1 MAHILK
7 SNSLKVAI
15 DLPLENYKG
24 SRFDWSGKISSIRF
38 KDLPLTTIEDTGS
51 KDVDFLGK
59 GLYNEFG
66 ITNPVGYN
74 ETPKG
79 GWFHKIGVGLLK
91 KEHKQYLFHRKH
103 VIRPANFDITY
114 KNQKIIIIC
123 KSELVNGYSYIL
135 KKEISISEN
144 SFTINY
150 FLHNT
155 GEKKII
161 TDEYV
166 HNFMAINN
174 ALIGKDY
181 TLKFPFQID
190 STLFD
195 ETVNSEN
202 KVEIGSDN
210 ITFHETPKK
219 QFFFCNLTG
228 GKELQA
234 EWMLTNLKTGVGIKE
249 IGNFKTNKINLWG
262 WKHVISPELFFK
274 ISVGPKETVEWSR
287 KFDVFKINS

>member
-38 KDLPLTTIEDTGS
+38 KDLPLTTIEDTSS
-51 KDVDFLGK
+51 KDVNFLGK

-66 ITNPVGYN
+66 ITSPVGYN
-74 ETPKG
+74 ETPMG

-91 KEHKQYLFHRKH
+91 KEHKDYLFHRNHLIK
-103 VIRPANFDITY
+103 PARFDIAY
-114 KNQKIIIIC
+114 EDRKIKIIC
-123 KSELVNGYSYIL
+123 KSELINGYSYIL
-135 KKEISISEN
+135 KKEITVSEN

-150 FLHNT
+150 SLHNT

-174 ALIGKDY
+174 ALIGEDY
-181 TLKFPFQID
+181 TLKFPFPIN
-190 STLFD
+190 SSLFD

-202 KVEIGSDN
+202 KVEIGLDN
-210 ITFHETPKK
+210 VTFNKTPEK
-219 QFFFCNLTG
+219 QFFFSNLTG

-234 EWMLTNLKTGVGIKE
+234 EWMLTNLKNGVGIKE

-262 WKHVISPELFFK
+262 WGHVISPELFFK
-274 ISVGPKETVEWSR
+274 ISVDPKKTIEWSR
-287 KFDVFKINS
+287 KFNVFKINS

>member
-1 MAHILK
+1 MTHIIKNNTLE
-7 SNSLKVAI
+7 VAI
-15 DLPLENYKG
+15 DTPLENYKG
-24 SRFDWSGKISSIRF
+24 SRFDWSGKISSIKF
-38 KDLPLTTIEDTGS
+38 ENLPLTTIEDTSS
-51 KDVDFLGK
+51 KDVNFLGK

-66 ITNPVGYN
+66 ITSPVGYN
-74 ETPKG
+74 ETPMG
-79 GWFHKIGVGLLK
+79 GWFHKIGIGLLK
-91 KEHKQYLFHRKH
+91 KEHKDYLFHRNHLIK
-103 VIRPANFDITY
+103 PARFDIAY
-114 KNQKIIIIC
+114 EDQKIIIIC

-135 KKEISISEN
+135 KKEISIFEN

-202 KVEIGSDN
+202 KVEIGSDTV
-210 ITFHETPKK
+210 TFREAPKK
-219 QFFFCNLTG
+219 QFFFSNLTG
-228 GKELQA
+228 GKDLEAGWTLI
-234 EWMLTNLKTGVGIKE
+234 NLKANLGIKE
-249 IGNFKTNKINLWG
+249 KGNFKTDKINLWG
-262 WKHVISPELFFK
+262 WRHVISPELFFK
-274 ISVGPKETVEWSR
+274 ISVDPKKTIEWSR
-287 KFDVFKINS
+287 KFEVFKINS

>member
-1 MAHILK
+1 MTHIIKNNRLEIA
-7 SNSLKVAI
+7 V
-15 DLPLENYKG
+15 DLPLENYEG

-38 KDLPLTTIEDTGS
+38 ENLPLTTIEDTGS

-66 ITNPVGYN
+66 ITSPVGF
-74 ETPKG
+74 EEAPVG

-91 KEHKQYLFHRKH
+91 KQHKEYLFHRNHLIK
-103 VIRPANFDITY
+103 PANFDITY
-114 KNQKIIIIC
+114 KNQKIKIIC
-123 KSELVNGYSYIL
+123 KSELINGYSYIL
-135 KKEISISEN
+135 KKEITVSEN
-144 SFTINY
+144 SFIINY
-150 FLHNT
+150 SLHNT

-174 ALIGKDY
+174 ALIGEDC
-181 TLKFPFQID
+181 TLKFPFQINP
-190 STLFD
+190 SLFD

-202 KVEIGSDN
+202 KVEIGLDN
-210 ITFHETPKK
+210 VTFNKTPEK
-219 QFFFCNLTG
+219 QFFFSNLTG

-234 EWMLTNLKTGVGIKE
+234 EWILTNLKANVGIKE
-249 IGNFKTNKINLWG
+249 FGSFKTDKINLWG

-274 ISVGPKETVEWSR
+274 ISIDLKETVEWSR

>member
-1 MAHILK
+1 LIG
-7 SNSLKVAI
+7 
-15 DLPLENYKG
+15 LEKFLLLG
-24 SRFDWSGKISSIRF
+24 L
-38 KDLPLTTIEDTGS
+38 KDLPLTTIEDTSS
-51 KDVDFLGK
+51 KDVNFLGK

-66 ITNPVGYN
+66 ITSPVGYN
-74 ETPKG
+74 ETPMG
-79 GWFHKIGVGLLK
+79 GWFHKIGIGLLK
-91 KEHKQYLFHRKH
+91 KEHKDYLFHRNHLIK
-103 VIRPANFDITY
+103 PARFDIAY
-114 KNQKIIIIC
+114 EDQKIIIIC

-135 KKEISISEN
+135 KKEISIFEN

-202 KVEIGSDN
+202 KVEIGSDTV
-210 ITFHETPKK
+210 TFREAPKK
-219 QFFFCNLTG
+219 QFFFSNLTG
-228 GKELQA
+228 GKDLEAGWTLI
-234 EWMLTNLKTGVGIKE
+234 NLKANLGIKE
-249 IGNFKTNKINLWG
+249 KGNFKTDKINLWG
-262 WKHVISPELFFK
+262 WRHVISPELFFK
-274 ISVGPKETVEWSR
+274 ISVDPKKTIEWSR
-287 KFDVFKINS
+287 KFEVFKINP

>member
-7 SNSLKVAI
+7 SNSLKVGI

-38 KDLPLTTIEDTGS
+38 KDLPLTTIEDAGS
-51 KDVDFLGK
+51 KDVNFLGK

-66 ITNPVGYN
+66 ITNPLGYN

-103 VIRPANFDITY
+103 VIRPAHFDITY
-114 KNQKIIIIC
+114 EDRKIIIIC

-174 ALIGKDY
+174 ALIGEDY
-181 TLKFPFQID
+181 TLKFPFPIN
-190 STLFD
+190 SSLFD

-202 KVEIGSDN
+202 KVEIGLDN
-210 ITFHETPKK
+210 VTFNKTPEK
-219 QFFFCNLTG
+219 QFFFSNLTG

-234 EWMLTNLKTGVGIKE
+234 EWILTNLKANVGIKE
-249 IGNFKTNKINLWG
+249 FGSFKTDKINLWG

-274 ISVGPKETVEWSR
+274 ISVDPKETVEWSR

>member
-38 KDLPLTTIEDTGS
+38 KDLPLTTIEDAGS

-66 ITNPVGYN
+66 ITSPVGF
-74 ETPKG
+74 EEAPVG

-91 KEHKQYLFHRKH
+91 KQHKEYLFHRNHLIK
-103 VIRPANFDITY
+103 PANFDITY
-114 KNQKIIIIC
+114 KNQKIKIIC
-123 KSELVNGYSYIL
+123 KSELINGYSYIL
-135 KKEISISEN
+135 KKEITVSEN
-144 SFTINY
+144 SITINY
-150 FLHNT
+150 SLHNT

-174 ALIGKDY
+174 ALIGEDY
-181 TLKFPFQID
+181 TLKFPFQIN
-190 STLFD
+190 SSLFD

-202 KVEIGSDN
+202 KVEIGLDN
-210 ITFHETPKK
+210 VTFNKTPKK
-219 QFFFCNLTG
+219 QFFFSNLTG

-234 EWMLTNLKTGVGIKE
+234 EWILTNLKANVGIKE
-249 IGNFKTNKINLWG
+249 FGSFKTDKINLWG

-274 ISVGPKETVEWSR
+274 ISIDPKETVEWSR

>member
-24 SRFDWSGKISSIRF
+24 SRFDWSGKISSIKF
-38 KDLPLTTIEDTGS
+38 ENLPLTTIEDTGS

-66 ITNPVGYN
+66 ITSPVGFE
-74 ETPKG
+74 ETPVG

-91 KEHKQYLFHRKH
+91 KQHKEYLFHRNHLIK
-103 VIRPANFDITY
+103 PANFDITY
-114 KNQKIIIIC
+114 KNQKIKIIC
-123 KSELVNGYSYIL
+123 KSELINGYSYIL
-135 KKEISISEN
+135 KKEITVSEN
-144 SFTINY
+144 SITINY
-150 FLHNT
+150 SLHNT

-174 ALIGKDY
+174 ALIGEDY
-181 TLKFPFQID
+181 KLNFPFPIN
-190 STLFD
+190 SSLFD

-202 KVEIGSDN
+202 KVEIGLDN
-210 ITFHETPKK
+210 VTFNKTPEK
-219 QFFFCNLTG
+219 QFFFSNLTG

-234 EWMLTNLKTGVGIKE
+234 EWILTNLKANVGIKE
-249 IGNFKTNKINLWG
+249 FGSFKTDKINLWG

>member
-51 KDVDFLGK
+51 KDVNFLGK

-66 ITNPVGYN
+66 ITNPLGYN

-103 VIRPANFDITY
+103 VIRPAHFDITY
-114 KNQKIIIIC
+114 EDRKIIIIC
-123 KSELVNGYSYIL
+123 KSELINGYSYIL
-135 KKEISISEN
+135 KKEITVSEN
-144 SFTINY
+144 SITINY
-150 FLHNT
+150 SLHNT

-174 ALIGKDY
+174 ALIGEDY
-181 TLKFPFQID
+181 TLNFPFPIN
-190 STLFD
+190 SSLFD

-202 KVEIGSDN
+202 KVEIGLDN
-210 ITFHETPKK
+210 VTFNKTPEK
-219 QFFFCNLTG
+219 QFFFSNLTG

-234 EWMLTNLKTGVGIKE
+234 EWILTNLKANVGIKE
-249 IGNFKTNKINLWG
+249 FGSFKTDKINLWG

-274 ISVGPKETVEWSR
+274 ISIDPKKTVEWSR

>member
-38 KDLPLTTIEDTGS
+38 KDLPLTTVEDTIP
-51 KDVDFLGK
+51 KDVNFLGK

-103 VIRPANFDITY
+103 VIRPAHFDITY
-114 KNQKIIIIC
+114 EDRKIIIIC

-174 ALIGKDY
+174 ALIGEDY
-181 TLKFPFQID
+181 TLKFPFPIN
-190 STLFD
+190 SSLFD

-202 KVEIGSDN
+202 KVEIGLDN
-210 ITFHETPKK
+210 VTFNKTPEK
-219 QFFFCNLTG
+219 QFFFSNLTG

-234 EWMLTNLKTGVGIKE
+234 EWILTNLKANVGIKE
-249 IGNFKTNKINLWG
+249 FGSFKTDKINLWG

-274 ISVGPKETVEWSR
+274 ISVDPKETVEWSR
-287 KFDVFKINS
+287 KFDVFKINP

>member
-66 ITNPVGYN
+66 ITSPVGFE
-74 ETPKG
+74 ETPVG

-91 KEHKQYLFHRKH
+91 KQHKEYLFHRNHLIK
-103 VIRPANFDITY
+103 PANFDITY
-114 KNQKIIIIC
+114 KNQKIKIIC
-123 KSELVNGYSYIL
+123 KSELINGYSYIL
-135 KKEISISEN
+135 KKEITVSEN
-144 SFTINY
+144 SITINY
-150 FLHNT
+150 SLHNT

-174 ALIGKDY
+174 ALIGEDY
-181 TLKFPFQID
+181 KLNFPFPIN
-190 STLFD
+190 SSLFD

-202 KVEIGSDN
+202 KVEIGLDN
-210 ITFHETPKK
+210 VTFNKTPEK
-219 QFFFCNLTG
+219 QFFFSNLTG

-234 EWMLTNLKTGVGIKE
+234 EWILTNLKANVGIKE
-249 IGNFKTNKINLWG
+249 FGSFKTDKINLWG

-274 ISVGPKETVEWSR
+274 ISVDPKETVEWSR

>member
-38 KDLPLTTIEDTGS
+38 KDLPLTTIEDAGS
-51 KDVDFLGK
+51 KDVNFLGK

-103 VIRPANFDITY
+103 VIRPAHFDITY
-114 KNQKIIIIC
+114 EDRKIIIIC

-161 TDEYV
+161 TDEYI
-166 HNFMAINN
+166 HNFMAIDN

-210 ITFHETPKK
+210 ITFRETPKK
-219 QFFFCNLTG
+219 QFFFSNLTG

-234 EWMLTNLKTGVGIKE
+234 EWMLTNLKTEVGIKE

-262 WKHVISPELFFK
+262 WGHVISPELFFK
-274 ISVGPKETVEWSR
+274 ISVDPKKTIEWSR
-287 KFDVFKINS
+287 KFDVFKINP

>member
-1 MAHILK
+1 MTHIIKNNTLE
-7 SNSLKVAI
+7 VAI
-15 DLPLENYKG
+15 DFPLENYKG
-24 SRFDWSGKISSIRF
+24 SRFDWSGKISSVKF
-38 KDLPLTTIEDTGS
+38 KSLPLTTIEDTGS
-51 KDVDFLGK
+51 KDVNFLGK

-103 VIRPANFDITY
+103 VIRPAHFDITY
-114 KNQKIIIIC
+114 EDRKIIIIC

-174 ALIGKDY
+174 ALIGEDY
-181 TLKFPFQID
+181 TLKFPFQIN
-190 STLFD
+190 SSLFD

-202 KVEIGSDN
+202 KVEIGLDN
-210 ITFHETPKK
+210 VTFNKTPKK
-219 QFFFCNLTG
+219 QFFFSNLTG

-234 EWMLTNLKTGVGIKE
+234 EWILTNLKANVGIKE
-249 IGNFKTNKINLWG
+249 FGSFKTDKINLWG

-274 ISVGPKETVEWSR
+274 ISVDPKETVEWSR

>member
-38 KDLPLTTIEDTGS
+38 KDLPLTTIEDTSS
-51 KDVDFLGK
+51 KDVNFLGK

-66 ITNPVGYN
+66 ITSPVGYN
-74 ETPKG
+74 ETPMG

-91 KEHKQYLFHRKH
+91 KEHKDYLFHRNHLIK
-103 VIRPANFDITY
+103 PARFDIAY
-114 KNQKIIIIC
+114 EDRKIKIIC
-123 KSELVNGYSYIL
+123 KSELINGYSYIL
-135 KKEISISEN
+135 KKEITVSEN

-150 FLHNT
+150 SLHNT

-174 ALIGKDY
+174 ALIGEDY
-181 TLKFPFQID
+181 TLKFPFPIN
-190 STLFD
+190 SSLFD

-202 KVEIGSDN
+202 KVEIGLDN
-210 ITFHETPKK
+210 VTFNKTPEK
-219 QFFFCNLTG
+219 QFFFSNLTG

-262 WKHVISPELFFK
+262 WGHVISPELFFK
-274 ISVGPKETVEWSR
+274 ISVDPKKTIEWSR
-287 KFDVFKINS
+287 KFNVFKINS

>member
-38 KDLPLTTIEDTGS
+38 KDLPLTTIEDAGS
-51 KDVDFLGK
+51 KDVNFLGK

-103 VIRPANFDITY
+103 VIRPAHFDITY
-114 KNQKIIIIC
+114 EDRKIIIIC

-174 ALIGKDY
+174 ALIGEDY
-181 TLKFPFQID
+181 TLKFPFQIN
-190 STLFD
+190 SSLFD

-202 KVEIGSDN
+202 KVEIGLDN
-210 ITFHETPKK
+210 VTFNKTPKK
-219 QFFFCNLTG
+219 QFFFSNLTG

-234 EWMLTNLKTGVGIKE
+234 EWILTNLKANVGIKE
-249 IGNFKTNKINLWG
+249 FGSFKTDKINLWG

-274 ISVGPKETVEWSR
+274 ISVDPKETVEWSR

>member
-38 KDLPLTTIEDTGS
+38 KDLPLTTIEDAGS
-51 KDVDFLGK
+51 KDVNFLGK

-74 ETPKG
+74 ETPMG

-91 KEHKQYLFHRKH
+91 KEHKDYLFHRNHLIK
-103 VIRPANFDITY
+103 PARFDIAY
-114 KNQKIIIIC
+114 EDRKIKIIC
-123 KSELVNGYSYIL
+123 KSELINGYSYIL
-135 KKEISISEN
+135 KKEITVSEN

-150 FLHNT
+150 SLHNT

-174 ALIGKDY
+174 ALIGEDY
-181 TLKFPFQID
+181 TLKFPFPIN
-190 STLFD
+190 SSLFD

-202 KVEIGSDN
+202 KVEIGLDN
-210 ITFHETPKK
+210 VTFNKTPEK
-219 QFFFCNLTG
+219 QFFFSNLTG

-234 EWMLTNLKTGVGIKE
+234 EWMLTNLKNGVGIKE

-262 WKHVISPELFFK
+262 WGHVISPELFFK
-274 ISVGPKETVEWSR
+274 ISVDPKKTIEWSR
-287 KFDVFKINS
+287 KFNVFKINS

>member
-38 KDLPLTTIEDTGS
+38 KDLPLTTIEDAGS
-51 KDVDFLGK
+51 KDVNFLGK

-103 VIRPANFDITY
+103 VIRPAHFDITY
-114 KNQKIIIIC
+114 EDRKIIIIC

-174 ALIGKDY
+174 ALIGEDY
-181 TLKFPFQID
+181 TLKFPFQIN
-190 STLFD
+190 SSLFD

-202 KVEIGSDN
+202 KVEIGLDN
-210 ITFHETPKK
+210 VTFNKTPEK
-219 QFFFCNLTG
+219 QFFFSNLTG

-234 EWMLTNLKTGVGIKE
+234 EWILTNLKANVGIKE
-249 IGNFKTNKINLWG
+249 FGSFKTDKINLWG

-274 ISVGPKETVEWSR
+274 ISVDPKETVEWSR

>member
-38 KDLPLTTIEDTGS
+38 KDLPLTTIEDAGS

-66 ITNPVGYN
+66 ITSPVGFE
-74 ETPKG
+74 ETPVG

-103 VIRPANFDITY
+103 VIRPAHFDITY
-114 KNQKIIIIC
+114 EDRKIIIIC

-174 ALIGKDY
+174 ALIGEDY
-181 TLKFPFQID
+181 TLKFPFPIN
-190 STLFD
+190 SSLFD

-202 KVEIGSDN
+202 KVEIGLDN
-210 ITFHETPKK
+210 VTFNKTPEK
-219 QFFFCNLTG
+219 QFFFSNLTG

-234 EWMLTNLKTGVGIKE
+234 EWILTNLKANVGIKE
-249 IGNFKTNKINLWG
+249 FGSFKTDKINLWG

-274 ISVGPKETVEWSR
+274 ISVDPKETVEWSR

>member
-38 KDLPLTTIEDTGS
+38 KDLPLTTIEDAGS
-51 KDVDFLGK
+51 KDVNFLGK

-103 VIRPANFDITY
+103 VIRPAHFDITY
-114 KNQKIIIIC
+114 EDRKIIIIC

-174 ALIGKDY
+174 ALIGEDY
-181 TLKFPFQID
+181 TLKFPFPIN
-190 STLFD
+190 SSLFD

-202 KVEIGSDN
+202 KVEIGLDN
-210 ITFHETPKK
+210 VTFNKTPEK
-219 QFFFCNLTG
+219 QFFFSNLTG

-234 EWMLTNLKTGVGIKE
+234 EWILTNLKANVGIKE
-249 IGNFKTNKINLWG
+249 FGSFKTDKINLWG

-274 ISVGPKETVEWSR
+274 ISVDPKETVEWSR

>member
-38 KDLPLTTIEDTGS
+38 KDLPLTTIEDAGS
-51 KDVDFLGK
+51 KDVNFLGK

-103 VIRPANFDITY
+103 VIRPAHFDITY
-114 KNQKIIIIC
+114 EDRKIIIIC

-174 ALIGKDY
+174 ALIGEDY
-181 TLKFPFQID
+181 TLKFPFQIN
-190 STLFD
+190 SSLFD

-202 KVEIGSDN
+202 KVEIGLDN
-210 ITFHETPKK
+210 FTFNKTPKK
-219 QFFFCNLTG
+219 QFFFSNLTG

-234 EWMLTNLKTGVGIKE
+234 EWILTNLKANVGIKE
-249 IGNFKTNKINLWG
+249 FGSFKTDKINLWG

-274 ISVGPKETVEWSR
+274 ISVDPKETVEWSR

>member
-51 KDVDFLGK
+51 KDVNFLGK

-103 VIRPANFDITY
+103 VIRPAHFDITY
-114 KNQKIIIIC
+114 EDRKIIIIC

-174 ALIGKDY
+174 ALIGEDY
-181 TLKFPFQID
+181 TLKFPFPIN
-190 STLFD
+190 SSLFD

-202 KVEIGSDN
+202 KVEIGLDN
-210 ITFHETPKK
+210 VTFNKTPEK
-219 QFFFCNLTG
+219 QFFFSNLTG

-234 EWMLTNLKTGVGIKE
+234 EWILTNLKANVGIKE
-249 IGNFKTNKINLWG
+249 FGSFKTDKINLWG

-274 ISVGPKETVEWSR
+274 ISVDPKETVEWSR